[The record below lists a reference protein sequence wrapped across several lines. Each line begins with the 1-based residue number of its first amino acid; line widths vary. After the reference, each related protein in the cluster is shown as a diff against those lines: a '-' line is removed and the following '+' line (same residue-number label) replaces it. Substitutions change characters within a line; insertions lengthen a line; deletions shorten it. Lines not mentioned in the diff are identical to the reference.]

1 MSNTTSKKTTAG
13 RPNYSARK
21 ALPPND
27 IAAGSGMP
35 PGALPFNAVV
45 QLTVDA
51 EVRAKA
57 REEAMKRDEAK
68 ARMELSG
75 IYVPRFHRRSG
86 DAIHNFDDEEVPPFI
101 YGKMSMNRGPDHEG
115 FTEVKR
121 KTRKPKRELTTA
133 ELNAKMME
141 PPSDDEDGE
150 VNAELYDTAR
160 QHEHY

>member
-21 ALPPND
+21 ALPPNNV
-27 IAAGSGMP
+27 AAGSAMP
-35 PGALPFNAVV
+35 PGSLPFNAVV

-51 EVRAKA
+51 EARARA
-57 REEAMKRDEAK
+57 REEAMKRDEART
-68 ARMELSG
+68 RMELGG
-75 IYVPRFHRRSG
+75 IYVPRFRSNKV
-86 DAIHNFDDEEVPPFI
+86 APRYEEDEEDYTAPPVI
-101 YGKMSMNRGPDHEG
+101 PGKMADYEG
-115 FTEVKR
+115 FTEVRR
-121 KTRKPKRELTTA
+121 KSRKPKRELTTA

-150 VNAELYDTAR
+150 HNAELYETAR

>member
-1 MSNTTSKKTTAG
+1 MSNNTKFKPAG

-51 EVRAKA
+51 EA
-57 REEAMKRDEAK
+57 RERARQAAMKRDEAK

-75 IYVPRFHRRSG
+75 IYVPRFRKNNNT
-86 DAIHNFDDEEVPPFI
+86 AEEEDEEDESLPPFI
-101 YGKMSMNRGPDHEG
+101 PGKIADYEG
-115 FTEVKR
+115 FTEVRR
-121 KTRKPKRELTTA
+121 KSRKPKRELTTA
-133 ELNAKMME
+133 ELNEKTME
-141 PPSDDEDGE
+141 PPSDNEDGE
-150 VNAELYDTAR
+150 VNAELYETAR

>member
-1 MSNTTSKKTTAG
+1 MNNTTSKKTLAG

-35 PGALPFNAVV
+35 PGALPYNAIVH
-45 QLTVDA
+45 LTNEA
-51 EVRAKA
+51 EA
-57 REEAMKRDEAK
+57 RERARQAAMKRDEAK

-75 IYVPRFHRRSG
+75 IYVPRFRPSHPG
-86 DAIHNFDDEEVPPFI
+86 KYTEEEEDDDMPQPI
-101 YGKMSMNRGPDHEG
+101 LSRNAPDYEG

-141 PPSDDEDGE
+141 PPSDDEEGE
-150 VNAELYDTAR
+150 VNAELYEKAR

>member
-1 MSNTTSKKTTAG
+1 MNNTSKKTTTG

-21 ALPPND
+21 VLPTND
-27 IAAGSGMP
+27 IAAGSAMP
-35 PGALPFNAVV
+35 PGSLPFNSVV

-51 EVRAKA
+51 ETRARA

-75 IYVPRFHRRSG
+75 LYLPRFRPIYRGTEEDEDQGPPVARSMTT
-86 DAIHNFDDEEVPPFI
+86 H
-101 YGKMSMNRGPDHEG
+101 GPDYEG
-115 FTEVKR
+115 FTEVKK
-121 KTRKPKRELTTA
+121 KTRKSKRELTTA

-150 VNAELYDTAR
+150 HNAELYENAR

>member
-1 MSNTTSKKTTAG
+1 MSNNKTTFKSTG

-21 ALPPND
+21 VLPTND

-51 EVRAKA
+51 EQRAKA
-57 REEAMKRDEAK
+57 REAAMKRDEAK

-75 IYVPRFHRRSG
+75 IYVPRFRKNRN
-86 DAIHNFDDEEVPPFI
+86 IDEEEEDDSLPRPIASKVD
-101 YGKMSMNRGPDHEG
+101 YEG

-133 ELNAKMME
+133 ELNEKMME

-150 VNAELYDTAR
+150 VNAELYETAR